1 MAVTLS
7 DYEKVVG
14 TEVIDEIRLVAS
26 HVRHKSLQN
35 VNSTSVGGGVAEILT
50 RMIPLLRELGVN
62 ATWDV
67 IKGDEAFYSVT
78 KSFHNALH
86 GHKEV
91 ITEKMLDAFRENAAM
106 NLRDMNLTG
115 DVIMIHDPQPAA
127 LVLRKPEIGRQWI
140 WRCHIDV
147 SRPDPVVWNFLKP
160 YVENYDAAI
169 FSMPDFAQ
177 QLPLPQFLI
186 APSIDPLSDKNKDL
200 DPAYVQKVL
209 EGYGLDPERPI
220 LTQISR
226 FDRLKDPLGVIRAY
240 RLIRRHCDCQ
250 LILAGGGADD
260 DPEGKE
266 VLREVEEAA
275 AADPDIHILLLP
287 PFSDQEINALVRG
300 STIVFQKSIKEG
312 FGLTVSEALWKGK
325 PVIGGAVGGIKLQIM
340 NGITGYLVHSP
351 EGAANRA
358 VELLMNPGLRNRLG
372 ENGHRY
378 VKENFLIT
386 RHVKDYMLLMLALDY
401 PADRIVRLPAVR
413 RNANGTAR
421 HRPV

>member
-1 MAVTLS
+1 MPVTLR
-7 DYEKVVG
+7 DYEEVVG
-14 TEVIDEIRLVAS
+14 PEVINEIRTVAG

-35 VNSTSVGGGVAEILT
+35 INSTPVGGGVAEILT
-50 RMIPLLRELGVN
+50 RMIPLLRELGIN

-67 IKGDEAFYSVT
+67 IKGDEAFFNVT

-86 GHKEV
+86 GNKEK
-91 ITEKMLDAFRENAAM
+91 ITDKMLDVYRGNTAI

-115 DVIMIHDPQPAA
+115 DVIMVHDPQPAG
-127 LVLRKPEIGRQWI
+127 LILRRAEIGRQWI

-147 SRPDPVVWNFLKP
+147 SRPDPIVWNFLKP
-160 YVENYDAAI
+160 YVEKYDAAI

-177 QLPLPQFLI
+177 QLPISQYMI
-186 APSIDPLSDKNKDL
+186 APSIDPLSDKNKNL
-200 DPAYVQKVL
+200 DQAFVQKVL
-209 EGYGLDPERPI
+209 EEHGLNPQRPI

-240 RLIRRHCDCQ
+240 RLIKRHCDCQ
-250 LILAGGGADD
+250 LVLAGGAADD
-260 DPEGKE
+260 DPEGME

-275 AADPDIHILLLP
+275 ADDADIHVLLLP
-287 PFSDQEINALVRG
+287 PFSDVEINALVRG

-325 PVIGGAVGGIKLQIM
+325 PVIGGAVGGIKLQII
-340 NGITGYLVHSP
+340 NGVTGFLVHSP

-358 VELLMNPGLRNRLG
+358 VELLQNPDLCQRLG
-372 ENGHRY
+372 ENGRRH

-401 PADRIVRLPAVR
+401 PADRVVHLPA
-413 RNANGTAR
+413 A
-421 HRPV
+421 